1 MPRGRKPSTLK
12 QATDTKLD
20 GAYADLQAIPDDE
33 YGGRTQQEAQ
43 IGAIQREVQQ
53 TSGAPTLGNL
63 PQYTPEDVLG
73 KPTENVNESIFA
85 DSSKQQTQSL
95 PAGSN
100 TQILLDIIQNNYG
113 YMVRRMFPG

>member
-1 MPRGRKPSTLK
+1 MRGRKPSKLK

-73 KPTENVNESIFA
+73 KPTENMGESIFA
-85 DSSKQQTQSL
+85 DSSKQTESL
-95 PAGSN
+95 PSGTN

-113 YMVRRMFPG
+113 YMVRRRFPG